1 MLFPFLIVLHLSS
14 APCSRSSF
22 KRAIPARPSVA
33 TSMTHS
39 VVANFP
45 APVVPCGSFGTVGC
59 VRGNVLASPI
69 AQVNRNV
76 NWERLTAG
84 RVAAL
89 YQPNDDLSI
98 DVSTMYQILRLGGYD
113 EYDQSTGTGYEAHYQ
128 PFNFSEPFTDTF
140 KSIGATVKYNLG
152 FADLTSAA
160 SYWRRSERQTQD
172 DSEALEAYLGYLFG
186 VQVFVPI
193 GFAEEDESNQ
203 FSEEL
208 RLASNGG
215 SRFQWV
221 GGLFFS
227 KLASVFKDTNANPAL
242 AYLST

>member
-1 MLFPFLIVLHLSS
+1 
-14 APCSRSSF
+14 
-22 KRAIPARPSVA
+22 
-33 TSMTHS
+33 
-39 VVANFP
+39 
-45 APVVPCGSFGTVGC
+45 
-59 VRGNVLASPI
+59 
-69 AQVNRNV
+69 
-76 NWERLTAG
+76 
-84 RVAAL
+84 
-89 YQPNDDLSI
+89 
-98 DVSTMYQILRLGGYD
+98 MYQILKLGGYD

-242 AYLST
+242 AYLSTGGAAANPSGIGYDAYNPYHLNQYAVFGEASYKIDDAWKVTTGLRWYDFITHANESQSGIGSYTGNATSVDASFATKANGFNPLRGL